1 MFEIGSVVKVK
12 VRNTHIISPM
22 FINNPDVYESKVLKS
37 EKYDDANTIRLASTN
52 PYAKVH
58 VIPLRK
64 VIEVDGQPF
73 SYKSQPAPKVHTV
86 SGSKGAVYQVT
97 INPTGNNHC
106 TCSAY
111 QFRGGNCKH
120 IQALLT

>member
-1 MFEIGSVVKVK
+1 MFEIGSTVEVK

-22 FINNPDVYESKVLKS
+22 YTNEPDVYRSKVLKS
-37 EKYDDANTIRLASTN
+37 EKFDNANTIRLASTN
-52 PYAKVH
+52 LNVKVH
-58 VIPLRK
+58 VIPLQN
-64 VIEVDGQPF
+64 VIEVDGRPF

-86 SGSKGAVYQVT
+86 SGSKGAVYKVT
-97 INPTGNNHC
+97 INPAGNNHC
-106 TCSAY
+106 TCSAF